1 MAVSRRAACINN
13 TEFYLFW
20 FAIKDKLKNGRMV
33 CPFEPGEAEMAKA
46 MFKTEQSQT
55 STQPTA
61 LDSKTRPTGRLR
73 GEAPARGDITK
84 LDDPIGTCTITVS
97 ALNVRS
103 GAGSNYPRIGG
114 LTKGKTVTVYEA
126 SNGWLK
132 IGYGSG
138 EGWIEQKYTDYK
150 SPEPQQPQQPEQP
163 SFQSFEGVITA
174 QSLNVR
180 EGPSTDYASIG
191 YLHNGDRVTVIGES
205 NGWYKINYGGREAW
219 ISGKYVEKSTGTTNP
234 PPQQTGTF
242 EVVVS
247 ASTLNVRTGPST
259 DYSKIG
265 TLSNGARVTVL
276 EEKNGWY
283 KINYNGQE
291 GWISASY
298 TYMPGNADAA
308 GQKAADY
315 AHTLMNTCN
324 NNNWHYNQNKRTQ
337 DGYYDCSAFTARCWK
352 VAGYDFKWAN
362 SESQAK
368 TIYNKVGEITNKGQ
382 IQPGDLLFYHHNWNS
397 GSRWRG
403 INHVAI
409 AIGGGR
415 RIDAGG
421 EPVKNVAEIGDTVM
435 IGRPSLLMN

>member
-1 MAVSRRAACINN
+1 
-13 TEFYLFW
+13 
-20 FAIKDKLKNGRMV
+20 
-33 CPFEPGEAEMAKA
+33 MAKA
-46 MFKTEQSQT
+46 MFKTKQT

-61 LDSKTRPTGRLR
+61 LDSKTRPSGLQR
-73 GEAPARGDITK
+73 GEKPSRGITK
-84 LDDPIGTCTITVS
+84 QSDPIGTCTITVS

-114 LTKGKTVTVYEA
+114 LTKGKAVTVYEA
-126 SNGWLK
+126 SNGWLR

-150 SPEPQQPQQPEQP
+150 SPEPQQPPAP
-163 SFQSFEGVITA
+163 SFQPFEGVITA
-174 QSLNVR
+174 ESLNVR
-180 EGPSTDYASIG
+180 EGPSTDYTSIG

-205 NGWYKINYGGREAW
+205 NGWYKITYGGREAW
-219 ISGKYVEKSTGTTNP
+219 ISGKYVEKSNGSTNP

-247 ASTLNVRTGPST
+247 ATTLNVRTGPST

-265 TLSNGARVTVL
+265 ALSSGARVTVL

-415 RIDAGG
+415 RIDAGD
-421 EPVKNVAEIGDTVM
+421 EPVKNVGEIGDTVM
-435 IGRPSLLMN
+435 IGRPSLLMK